1 MENSSK
7 IKHLAEKI
15 YFMNSGI
22 HTDRRQVWDAMARED
37 SIVLVKKLDLDI
49 RKIKIIPLKAL

>member
-1 MENSSK
+1 
-7 IKHLAEKI
+7 
-15 YFMNSGI
+15 MNSGI